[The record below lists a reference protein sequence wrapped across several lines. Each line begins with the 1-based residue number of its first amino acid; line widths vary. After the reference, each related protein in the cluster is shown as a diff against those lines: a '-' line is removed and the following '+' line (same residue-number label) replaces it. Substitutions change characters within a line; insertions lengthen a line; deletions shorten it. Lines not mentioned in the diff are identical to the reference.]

1 VMLYYLVHVLLKV
14 GKQKRLCEVKL
25 NESPR
30 SGGLPKWCSWQR
42 TLLLMQEAQET
53 WVQSLGWKDALEK
66 EMVTHSVFL
75 PGESH
80 GQRSL
85 VGYRPQGPE
94 SNATEAI

>member
-1 VMLYYLVHVLLKV
+1 MLYYLVHVLLKV
-14 GKQKRLCEVKL
+14 GKQKSLCEVKL
-25 NESPR
+25 NKSPR
-30 SGGLPKWCSWQR
+30 PGGLPKWCSWQR
-42 TLLLMQEAQET
+42 TLLLMQETQEA
-53 WVQSLGWKDALEK
+53 WVQSLGWKDTLEK

-85 VGYRPQGPE
+85 ARYRPQGPE